1 MNSASLRKMYPRT
14 MKKEIADIRAQ
25 LAVVESL
32 DEDQDLDQLDYE
44 INYLS
49 KLVAEAS
56 RMIRDK
62 INGKS

>member
-1 MNSASLRKMYPRT
+1 MYPRT

-25 LAVVESL
+25 LAVVEAL
-32 DEDQDLDQLDYE
+32 DEEDLDQLDYE

>member
-1 MNSASLRKMYPRT
+1 MYPRT

-25 LAVVESL
+25 LAVVEAL
-32 DEDQDLDQLDYE
+32 DEEDLDQLDYE

-62 INGKS
+62 INGN

>member
-1 MNSASLRKMYPRT
+1 MYPRT
-14 MKKEIADIRAQ
+14 IKKEISDIRVQ
-25 LAVVESL
+25 LAVVENL

>member
-1 MNSASLRKMYPRT
+1 MYPRT